1 MGRVALGRASRR
13 LMLAVSDDPAE
24 GLQAIFIENRE
35 ALRRFLLARGAGD
48 DCDDL
53 LQDLWLKIGRLQAG
67 PIAAPMPYL
76 YRVANT
82 LMIDRYR
89 SARQSEARDAVW
101 AEHQSGPEPG
111 VSGMPSVERVIQG
124 KQAAARVEQALADL
138 PERAAL
144 AFRRSRIDKLPQR
157 EIAVELGV
165 SVSTVESDL
174 RRVYRTLAELK
185 ERLDEE

>member
-1 MGRVALGRASRR
+1 M
-13 LMLAVSDDPAE
+13 SDDPAE
-24 GLQAIFIENRE
+24 GLQAIFLENRE

-53 LQDLWLKIGRLQAG
+53 MQDLWLKIGRLQTG
-67 PIAAPMPYL
+67 PIATPLSYL

-89 SARQSEARDAVW
+89 SARQSKARDAAW
-101 AEHQSGPEPG
+101 AELQSGSDCG
-111 VSGMPSVERVIQG
+111 VSDVPSVERVVQG
-124 KQAAARVEQALADL
+124 RQVAARITQALADM
-138 PERAAL
+138 PERAAQ
-144 AFRRSRIDKLPQR
+144 AFRRSRIDRLPQR
-157 EIAVELGV
+157 EIAAELGV

-174 RRVYRTLAELK
+174 RAVYRALAELK

>member
-1 MGRVALGRASRR
+1 MN
-13 LMLAVSDDPAE
+13 DDPAE
-24 GLQAIFIENRE
+24 GLQGFFLQNRE
-35 ALRRFLLARGAGD
+35 ILRRFLLARGAGD

-53 LQDLWLKIGRLQAG
+53 LQDLWLKIGRLQTG
-67 PIAAPMPYL
+67 PIAAPLPYL

-89 SARQSEARDAVW
+89 SARQSEARDAAW
-101 AEHQSGPEPG
+101 TDFQSGPERG
-111 VSGMPSVERVIQG
+111 VSDAPSVERVVQG
-124 KQAAARVEQALADL
+124 RQAAAKVEQALAAL
-138 PERAAL
+138 PPRAAL

-157 EIAVELGV
+157 EIAAELGV

-174 RRVYRTLAELK
+174 RSVFRALADLK